1 MNQRIDYIDRAKAL
15 LIALVVLGHVLNYA
29 NPGYDILPYTL
40 VQIVISSFHM
50 PAFFLISGMLAEQE
64 TWRGRSLGWLLKSRC
79 RSLLV
84 PYLFFETLAVL
95 YKSLVLRS
103 VTLTEGLYRMLT
115 LRCNVGADWF
125 LPAMLLACGFF
136 WLYVRCPGRYK
147 WLAAVLLPV
156 VLRRLLPESHGWDLL
171 LRGLLG
177 FAFMVTGNLLKK
189 QLADVRLWRCLAAMV
204 LTVGAAG
211 LAFKLGLGNDFYGCA
226 LDGPLLFWTSGVCG
240 LYAVLGIAR
249 ALPWRWLD
257 RVGRNTLTI
266 MGTHQLVQYTLPA
279 SSSPL
284 WVAGMLALI
293 AAVEAVLVGVTNR
306 FCPSLVGK
314 RREEREKW

>member
-29 NPGYDILPYTL
+29 NPGYDILPYTV

-125 LPAMLLACGFF
+125 LPAMLLACVFF

-147 WLAAVLLPV
+147 WPVAVPGG
-156 VLRRLLPESHGWDLL
+156 HG
-171 LRGLLG
+171 
-177 FAFMVTGNLLKK
+177 
-189 QLADVRLWRCLAAMV
+189 ADSGGRWPCLQA
-204 LTVGAAG
+204 GAG
-211 LAFKLGLGNDFYGCA
+211 
-226 LDGPLLFWTSGVCG
+226 
-240 LYAVLGIAR
+240 
-249 ALPWRWLD
+249 
-257 RVGRNTLTI
+257 
-266 MGTHQLVQYTLPA
+266 Q
-279 SSSPL
+279 
-284 WVAGMLALI
+284 
-293 AAVEAVLVGVTNR
+293 
-306 FCPSLVGK
+306 
-314 RREEREKW
+314 